1 MYIYIYTRSH
11 ITLLL
16 KDTDPGE
23 RSRMLD
29 DPDSAPLKLKVGEVC
44 FLGGEGEGRGGAG
57 DLRAREG
64 DVDWGREKGKLG
76 GWE

>member
-1 MYIYIYTRSH
+1 
-11 ITLLL
+11 
-16 KDTDPGE
+16 
-23 RSRMLD
+23 MLD